1 MVPCAIEDFAV
12 NRSRHPSWAVVA
24 LAVAAVALAGC
35 GRKAGLDAPPGAAA
49 ASTPEPQAGDPAT
62 KSGLF
67 DTSSAANAPPL
78 AAKGRKKSFIL
89 DPLID

>member
-1 MVPCAIEDFAV
+1 V
-12 NRSRHPSWAVVA
+12 NRSRHPSWAVLA
-24 LAVAAVALAGC
+24 LAVTALALAGC

-49 ASTPEPQAGDPAT
+49 SATVEPQAGDPAT

-67 DTSSAANAPPL
+67 DTTNAANAPPV
-78 AAKGRKKSFIL
+78 ATKGQKKPFLL

>member
-1 MVPCAIEDFAV
+1 V
-12 NRSRHPSWAVVA
+12 NRSRHPTWAVLA
-24 LAVAAVALAGC
+24 LAIAAVALAGC

-49 ASTPEPQAGDPAT
+49 AATVEPRGNEPAT

-67 DTSSAANAPPL
+67 DSSSAANAAP
-78 AAKGRKKSFIL
+78 AASRGRKKPFIL

>member
-1 MVPCAIEDFAV
+1 
-12 NRSRHPSWAVVA
+12 VA
-24 LAVAAVALAGC
+24 LAVAALALAGC

-49 ASTPEPQAGDPAT
+49 SATPEPQAGDPAT

-67 DTSSAANAPPL
+67 DASSAANAAPL
-78 AAKGRKKSFIL
+78 ASKGRKKPFIL